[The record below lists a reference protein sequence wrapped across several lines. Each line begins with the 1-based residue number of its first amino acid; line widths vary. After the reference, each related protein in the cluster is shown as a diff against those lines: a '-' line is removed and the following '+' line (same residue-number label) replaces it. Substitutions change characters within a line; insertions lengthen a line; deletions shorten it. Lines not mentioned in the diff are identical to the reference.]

1 MTPDDYFNITTDIV
15 TDPWLPGNQ
24 GTDTT
29 YLFNNVL
36 AERLRL
42 GPLEDA
48 DDLDAAT
55 ALATLL
61 NEEFV
66 EFGTDSKQKLTDSQ
80 SALAMRALTGVLK
93 RLDID
98 FAPPFRSFSTFKVYW
113 LRNGMSGSWAARREC
128 LSDIFEP
135 LHNELIRRE
144 DRAIEASLAEPASPQ
159 LAVGWPAVDD
169 EIRELRRAFRSA
181 TSAQAYR
188 AVGSHCVGV
197 LEALARTAY
206 DPAKHLRDGETEPG
220 PDKTKQRLERYVEV
234 TCAGPENEDL
244 RGLARKAI
252 EFAQHVKHATG
263 TRREAGIAT
272 DSVILLANILK
283 RLEQEF

>member
-1 MTPDDYFNITTDIV
+1 VTPDDFFIATEDYSQQTLDSGQMVF
-15 TDPWLPGNQ
+15 
-24 GTDTT
+24 
-29 YLFNNVL
+29 LFNNDVTQAL
-36 AERLRL
+36 WR
-42 GPLEDA
+42 GPLEQA

-55 ALATLL
+55 ALATVVHDELL
-61 NEEFV
+61 A
-66 EFGTDSKQKLTDSQ
+66 FGTDSSQKLTEYQ
-80 SALAMRALTGVLK
+80 SELALRTLGAVLK
-93 RLDID
+93 RLDIE
-98 FAPPFRSFSTFKVYW
+98 FVPPFRSFSTFKTYW
-113 LRNGMSGSWAARREC
+113 KRMNMAGSWDARRQC
-128 LSDIFEP
+128 LSEIFEP

-144 DRAIEASLAEPASPQ
+144 DQAIEASLAEPASPQ
-159 LAVGWPAVDD
+159 KITGWPAVDA
-169 EIRELRRAFRSA
+169 EVRELRRAFRSA

-197 LEALARTAY
+197 VEALALTVY

-220 PDKTKQRLERYVEV
+220 PDKTKQRLERYIEV

-263 TRREAGIAT
+263 TRREAGIAA